1 MKKIFLYL
9 FFFVTLIST
18 PSYSKIVYIDIN
30 KILNDSKAGKNAL
43 LELEKNIKL
52 QNSKFSTKEKELLDE
67 EKKIIT
73 QKNILSEKDFNE
85 KLSILNKKVNDYK
98 LYKNSE
104 IKKINEKKNFLRNK
118 FLEILNPILAEYA
131 STNGIDIIIRKE
143 QIIVGKT
150 ELDVSNTILNIV
162 DKKIKKIN

>member
-9 FFFVTLIST
+9 FFFAILVPTT
-18 PSYSKIVYIDIN
+18 VYSKIVYIDIN
-30 KILNDSKAGKNAL
+30 KILNDSDAGKNAL

-52 QNSKFSTKEKELLDE
+52 QNSKFSSKEKELLEE
-67 EKKIIT
+67 EKKIIN
-73 QKNILSEKDFNE
+73 QKNILSEKDFSD
-85 KLSILNKKVNDYK
+85 KLNNFNKKVNDYK
-98 LYKNSE
+98 LYKNEE

-131 STNGIDIIIRKE
+131 TTNDIDIIIRKE

-162 DKKIKKIN
+162 NKKIKKIN